1 MFNLLRNLAPV
12 LSILLVVLV
21 PELSFAQGALDEPI
35 QFDTQEIDSATC
47 QLMDLMQG
55 TVGAMLT
62 AVAGIG
68 AIVGAAFGAYRAAFS
83 LLTVSTASF
92 ILPALVSLWFGFSDA
107 NCVAVDGPINN
118 NSGGQSTSQPAGNDE
133 VPILEDC
140 PPEC

>member
-1 MFNLLRNLAPV
+1 MCIR
-12 LSILLVVLV
+12 
-21 PELSFAQGALDEPI
+21 DR
-35 QFDTQEIDSATC
+35 FDTQEIDSATC

-55 TVGAMLT
+55 SVGAMLT

-107 NCVAVDGPINN
+107 NCQAVNGPVNN
-118 NSGGQSTSQPAGNDE
+118 NPVQNTQTDQPNGPDE
-133 VPILEDC
+133 VPILPDC
-140 PPEC
+140 PTDC